1 MHLAKSRASR
11 DFNAAEIFGDDPI
24 FNHSTSNSAL
34 KRINGTFGGHMSEN
48 DIDQTQDDYFFV

>member
-34 KRINGTFGGHMSEN
+34 KRFNGTFGGHMSEN
-48 DIDQTQDDYFFV
+48 DID